1 MLRVLILIERGEL
14 DEWAVRLDRCPLV
27 ETDDQSVNGK
37 EKVVVR
43 LLQSLCDGVKLS
55 LVAAKVIGLRLA
67 WNRAYEVGVNAHGKA
82 HHVDGFDNVR
92 RPVATLL
99 VRLLITYDVMPKFK
113 SFLSSAIQMGDDY
126 VVSSFMNKAKL
137 FDVIYTNEY
146 IDKINSLI
154 SQKGEM
160 ISIDTR
166 HLGLYKSERW
176 KFQNESRF
184 KIIVMPK
191 NNNYV
196 NVPNQAS
203 DFDILFNMMSSL
215 APSMASQSPI
225 KTKHIDIGIKEEK
238 LNEIEVMM
246 GHETTEA
253 ERYIVE
259 MLLSKFENSSIKD
272 SYFKGKIKSK

>member
-1 MLRVLILIERGEL
+1 MKIYHYTTIETLALIIKSR
-14 DEWAVRLDRCPLV
+14 AIRFNRLDCV
-27 ETDDQSVNGK
+27 DDL
-37 EKVVVR
+37 EE
-43 LLQSLCDGVKLS
+43 SLYGSGNMNIKLS
-55 LVAAKVIGLRLA
+55 QYEFVSCWTKDKEENLA
-67 WNRAYEVGVNAHGKA
+67 LWKMYTNNKGVRICM
-82 HHVDGFDNVR
+82 DDDF
-92 RPVATLL
+92 
-99 VRLLITYDVMPKFK
+99 LISYDVTPKFK

-126 VVSSFMNKAKL
+126 FVSSFMNEAKL

-191 NNNYV
+191 NNKYV

-225 KTKHIDIGIKEEK
+225 KIKHIDVGIKEEK

-246 GHETTEA
+246 GPETTEA

>member
-1 MLRVLILIERGEL
+1 
-14 DEWAVRLDRCPLV
+14 
-27 ETDDQSVNGK
+27 
-37 EKVVVR
+37 
-43 LLQSLCDGVKLS
+43 
-55 LVAAKVIGLRLA
+55 
-67 WNRAYEVGVNAHGKA
+67 
-82 HHVDGFDNVR
+82 
-92 RPVATLL
+92 
-99 VRLLITYDVMPKFK
+99 
-113 SFLSSAIQMGDDY
+113 MGDDY
-126 VVSSFMNKAKL
+126 FVSSFMNEAKL
-137 FDVIYTNEY
+137 FDVIYTDEY

-154 SQKGEM
+154 SQEGEM

-225 KTKHIDIGIKEEK
+225 KIKHIDIGIKEEK
-238 LNEIEVMM
+238 LKEIEVMM
-246 GHETTEA
+246 GPETTEA
-253 ERYIVE
+253 ERYIEE